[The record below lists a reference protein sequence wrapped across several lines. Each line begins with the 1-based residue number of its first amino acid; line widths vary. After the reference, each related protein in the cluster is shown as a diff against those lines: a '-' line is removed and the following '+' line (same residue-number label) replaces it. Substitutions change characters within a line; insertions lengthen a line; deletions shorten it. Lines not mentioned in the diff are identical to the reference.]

1 MKKSDLIEILTEI
14 ENLIL
19 TNTRSIKD
27 QDGITNSII
36 DPDNLRLAISQRIK
50 ELNYDEWAG

>member
-19 TNTRSIKD
+19 TSTMFSNTE
-27 QDGITNSII
+27 
-36 DPDNLRLAISQRIK
+36 NLNAEDLKQAISQRIK
-50 ELNYDEWAG
+50 ELSYDEWAG